1 MTASDTKRV
10 TEKRIGIEKEIVDL
24 LREIAPIMRREHD
37 NADGYFSTKQVE
49 RIEALLQRM
58 GKI

>member
-1 MTASDTKRV
+1 MSERKLSEAQV
-10 TEKRIGIEKEIVDL
+10 HEIVDL

-37 NADGYFSTKQVE
+37 KADGYFSTRQVE
-49 RIEALLQRM
+49 SVEALLQRM

>member
-1 MTASDTKRV
+1 MTASNTKRV
-10 TEKRIGIEKEIVDL
+10 TRDTKKEIVDL

>member
-1 MTASDTKRV
+1 MTASNTKRV
-10 TEKRIGIEKEIVDL
+10 TRDTKKEIVDL

-37 NADGYFSTKQVE
+37 KADGYFSTKQVE
-49 RIEALLQRM
+49 RVEALLQRM